1 MSKIANVYIRPLI
14 PSDAVELLSLEKRN
28 RAFFENYSIAH
39 PENYWT
45 LDAQKELI
53 EKWEQNT
60 KKELEYRFGIF
71 IIDEDLLI
79 GTIGLFQ
86 VFRGPRESALM
97 GYSLDKEHN
106 GKGYT
111 TEATKLVVD
120 YAFDILNL
128 HRIEAGVM
136 PDNTGS
142 IRVLEKAGFHKE
154 GIALKNV
161 KINGSWEDHQMLA
174 IINPKD

>member
-1 MSKIANVYIRPLI
+1 MENITNIYIRPLTL
-14 PSDAVELLSLEKRN
+14 SDAVELLSLEKRN

-45 LDAQKELI
+45 LEAHEELI
-53 EKWEQNT
+53 KKWEQNT

-71 IIDEDLLI
+71 KISDDALI

-86 VFRGPRESALM
+86 VFRGPRECALL
-97 GYSLDKEHN
+97 GYSLDREHN
-106 GKGYT
+106 GNGYT
-111 TEATKLVVD
+111 TEAAKLVVK
-120 YAFDILNL
+120 YAFEILNL

-136 PDNTGS
+136 PHNIGS